1 MLAGKIVAFACV
13 TGAGALRL
21 GVASFGAGLHQST
34 AATASPRAI
43 GARMDM
49 EELEFVIHADGR
61 VEERVRGIKGANCQ
75 SVTEDINNELGEV
88 YHTEATTEMFEQV
101 VENTNEQG
109 NENTMQTGP
118 GSWGASGSAS
128 GSGDEW

>member
-13 TGAGALRL
+13 AGAGALRL
-21 GVASFGAGLHQST
+21 GAASFGAGAHQCT
-34 AATASPRAI
+34 AATASPRVI
-43 GARMDM
+43 CARMDM

-75 SVTEDINNELGEV
+75 SVTEEINNELGEV
-88 YHTEATTEMFEQV
+88 YHTEATTEMFEQA
-101 VENTNEQG
+101 VENTNEQS
-109 NENTMQTGP
+109 NENAMQTGP